1 MSENPADPDF
11 WHSRWQENRI
21 GFHQAQA
28 NALLRAHL
36 GALDLEPGARIFLPL
51 CGKTRDIGWLLSQGY
66 SVTGVEL
73 STLAVEQ
80 LFDDLD
86 VTPRITQHMNLRRY
100 SAENIDI
107 FTGDVFDLTAA
118 ILGPVDAIYDR
129 AALVALP
136 RDTRPR
142 YGAHLAN
149 ITGTAPQFLICFE
162 YDQNLMEGPPFS
174 IDVREVARIYAD
186 HYALTDH
193 AAKKVEGGLKGK
205 IPATERVWL
214 LR

>member
-36 GALDLEPGARIFLPL
+36 GALD
-51 CGKTRDIGWLLSQGY
+51 
-66 SVTGVEL
+66 
-73 STLAVEQ
+73 
-80 LFDDLD
+80 
-86 VTPRITQHMNLRRY
+86 QHMNLRRY

-107 FTGDVFDLTAA
+107 FTGDVFDLTTN
-118 ILGPVDAIYDR
+118 ILGSVDAIYDR

-142 YGAHLAN
+142 YGAHLAR

-162 YDQNLMEGPPFS
+162 YDQSLMDGPPFS
-174 IDVREVARIYAD
+174 TDASEVARIYGQT
-186 HYALTDH
+186 YTLTDH
-193 AAKKVEGGLKGK
+193 AAKEVEGGLKGK